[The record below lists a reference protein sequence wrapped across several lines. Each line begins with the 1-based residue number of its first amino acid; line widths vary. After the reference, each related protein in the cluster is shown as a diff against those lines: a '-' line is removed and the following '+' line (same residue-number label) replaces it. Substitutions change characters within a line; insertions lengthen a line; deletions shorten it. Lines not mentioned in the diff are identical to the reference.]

1 VVLKIKGNRY
11 LSFFVYGLAAGLVA
25 FALSIFLKITIN
37 GLFIPELASQGLIS
51 ITSGEIESQ
60 AVLTLGPLAKYS
72 TFIGATVVSILLY
85 GIIGIISGALFDKLK
100 VNRYIIRASLSSL
113 ISYTILIVIVV
124 IFVML
129 STVPGQ
135 PVLIPYSSVA
145 KFVLPNIGFGLVFSL
160 LLRKGNEKS
169 NLIKPVRNEGEERN
183 ISKDNENQQP
193 TIDYNKRNM
202 IRALIISA
210 IALPLI
216 YFGFN
221 RILHSTEQ
229 QLGSELS
236 QQAQNNATQQILQ
249 SKTRPAGFED
259 PRLTPLLDAEITPT
273 YLFYRIDINAIVPV
287 VNAQDWNLSI
297 KGLVDNPLV
306 INYKEIKSMDPVEQF
321 STLVCVSN
329 KIGGNLTSTALW
341 KGIRLRDLISK
352 AGVKPNVKYIVFRC
366 SDGYDVGIPFENGM
380 MDGTIL
386 AYDMNRSPL
395 TNDHGYPIRAIVP
408 GFYGMMN
415 PKWITEIEL
424 VDKTYEGF
432 WQRKGWTNEGIK
444 NIYSSIVVPGSQ
456 PITDRFPHTVTDNS
470 FTVGKSIPIAG
481 IAFSG
486 DRGISKVEV
495 STDGGKTWKTAV
507 VKDPLSQYTWV
518 LWTSQFTS
526 ESKGAFDIVV
536 RATDKTGQVQI
547 SKLENPF
554 PNGASGYN
562 QIGLNI

>member
-100 VNRYIIRASLSSL
+100 VNRYIIRAGLSSL
-113 ISYTILIVIVV
+113 FSYTILIVIVV
-124 IFVML
+124 IFVTL

-145 KFVLPNIGFGLVFSL
+145 KFVLPNIGFGLVISL

-169 NLIKPVRNEGEERN
+169 NLIKPVRNEGEGRN
-183 ISKDNENQQP
+183 ISKNNENHQP

-221 RILHSTEQ
+221 RILHSAEQ

-249 SKTRPAGFED
+249 SKTRPTGFED

-306 INYKEIKSMDPVEQF
+306 INYEEIKSMDPVEQF

-395 TNDHGYPIRAIVP
+395 TNEHGYPIRAIVP

-536 RATDKTGQVQI
+536 RATDKTGQVQT

-554 PNGASGYN
+554 PKGASGYN
-562 QIGLNI
+562 QIDLNI

>member
-1 VVLKIKGNRY
+1 
-11 LSFFVYGLAAGLVA
+11 
-25 FALSIFLKITIN
+25 
-37 GLFIPELASQGLIS
+37 
-51 ITSGEIESQ
+51 
-60 AVLTLGPLAKYS
+60 
-72 TFIGATVVSILLY
+72 
-85 GIIGIISGALFDKLK
+85 
-100 VNRYIIRASLSSL
+100 
-113 ISYTILIVIVV
+113 
-124 IFVML
+124 
-129 STVPGQ
+129 
-135 PVLIPYSSVA
+135 
-145 KFVLPNIGFGLVFSL
+145 
-160 LLRKGNEKS
+160 
-169 NLIKPVRNEGEERN
+169 
-183 ISKDNENQQP
+183 
-193 TIDYNKRNM
+193 
-202 IRALIISA
+202 
-210 IALPLI
+210 
-216 YFGFN
+216 
-221 RILHSTEQ
+221 
-229 QLGSELS
+229 
-236 QQAQNNATQQILQ
+236 
-249 SKTRPAGFED
+249 
-259 PRLTPLLDAEITPT
+259 
-273 YLFYRIDINAIVPV
+273 
-287 VNAQDWNLSI
+287 
-297 KGLVDNPLV
+297 
-306 INYKEIKSMDPVEQF
+306 
-321 STLVCVSN
+321 
-329 KIGGNLTSTALW
+329 LTSTALW

-536 RATDKTGQVQI
+536 RATDKTGQVQT

-562 QIGLNI
+562 QIDLNI